1 MSCKA
6 RTTGTPAMNDRR
18 LLRRY
23 LALVHHAEDLL
34 EQSLGDATC
43 PAPAEAVAVIEDL
56 VVALEPTLGKM
67 PVHSPQP
74 QDVRLTLAGWT
85 H

>member
-1 MSCKA
+1 M
-6 RTTGTPAMNDRR
+6 TDRR

-43 PAPAEAVAVIEDL
+43 PAPAEAVAVIEEL
-56 VVALEPTLGKM
+56 VITLEPTVGRM
-67 PVHSPQP
+67 PAHSPQP
-74 QDVRLTLAGWT
+74 QDIRLTLAGWT